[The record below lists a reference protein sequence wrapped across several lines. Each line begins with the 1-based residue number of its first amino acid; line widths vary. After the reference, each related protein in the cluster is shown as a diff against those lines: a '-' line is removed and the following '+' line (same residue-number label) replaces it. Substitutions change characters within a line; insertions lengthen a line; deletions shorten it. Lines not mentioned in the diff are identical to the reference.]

1 MDPACWGNRKASCSQ
16 TSASK
21 SINSP
26 KLSPEAGSVVSVLL
40 PLAML
45 PLVWQTPFPPIAF
58 HSASKNTSL
67 PTAALWPLL
76 SPRLPKQTFKHV
88 LGNTE
93 SDDNDSPKRVKC
105 LGSEQS
111 PFLISSRQFAD
122 LSEAA
127 NRNNDALRQAKQESN
142 EYRRQVQSLTCEVDA
157 LKGTVSTQQQKGES
171 DELSPVLLTRLTV

>member
-1 MDPACWGNRKASCSQ
+1 M
-16 TSASK
+16 K
-21 SINSP
+21 S
-26 KLSPEAGSVVSVLL
+26 
-40 PLAML
+40 
-45 PLVWQTPFPPIAF
+45 
-58 HSASKNTSL
+58 
-67 PTAALWPLL
+67 
-76 SPRLPKQTFKHV
+76 
-88 LGNTE
+88 LG
-93 SDDNDSPKRVKC
+93 
-105 LGSEQS
+105 GEQS